1 MSSIAYITDS
11 TMLENHRL
19 LRNKTMNFWRLSTN
33 INFSDFGIG
42 DLVFFLSK
50 DRVHRR
56 KGEKGIIGFGR
67 LKELRVYSPS
77 TMWRKYGK
85 DNGYISKKSFED
97 ALKKVSKDNKLP
109 SKISSMYL
117 TDVVFLQTP
126 TYLSEYGM
134 QISKQVE
141 SYVYLNDIN
150 VPFNILEYAKK
161 AYDTWTSDENI
172 VKSLDEE
179 QIRLCLFAVQDQL
192 QEIGLNE
199 KNRKDIYRKL
209 KLYQKENP
217 QYDFIAG
224 TNLFLYYVKEN
235 VLKIVTSSNKAID
248 NRLIIG
254 QACLYRYALWNKYPY
269 DLDISFEVLDGEE
282 INDIINE
289 QFVI

>member
-97 ALKKVSKDNKLP
+97 ALKKVSKDIEDMKFNTCVSTFMTMMNEFTKLKTINKAEFKTFITLLNP
-109 SKISSMYL
+109 FAPHMTEELNEIVFEDEPISSCKWPIY
-117 TDVVFLQTP
+117 D
-126 TYLSEYGM
+126 E
-134 QISKQVE
+134 SKT
-141 SYVYLNDIN
+141 I
-150 VPFNILEYAKK
+150 
-161 AYDTWTSDENI
+161 
-172 VKSLDEE
+172 
-179 QIRLCLFAVQDQL
+179 
-192 QEIGLNE
+192 
-199 KNRKDIYRKL
+199 
-209 KLYQKENP
+209 
-217 QYDFIAG
+217 DFIIIP
-224 TNLFLYYVKEN
+224 LF
-235 VLKIVTSSNKAID
+235 S
-248 NRLIIG
+248 
-254 QACLYRYALWNKYPY
+254 
-269 DLDISFEVLDGEE
+269 
-282 INDIINE
+282 
-289 QFVI
+289 